1 MNKNYESMKHNY
13 NSVDYLLR
21 LPLILYIVFAFTPHT
36 IALHAMHYAKP
47 NTYISVCA
55 FSVKTD
61 EMR

>member
-1 MNKNYESMKHNY
+1 MKHNY